1 MGTGGEGG
9 EGESSFNRGVCF
21 SDGGA
26 SFLGWVCAPW
36 GALVLMEGGISKKT
50 GGWGTP
56 SHAPSPHYGKPCQLY
71 IPEIGVIM

>member
-26 SFLGWVCAPW
+26 SFLGCVCAPW
-36 GALVLMEGGISKKT
+36 GALVLMEGGISKKNV
-50 GGWGTP
+50 G
-56 SHAPSPHYGKPCQLY
+56 
-71 IPEIGVIM
+71 